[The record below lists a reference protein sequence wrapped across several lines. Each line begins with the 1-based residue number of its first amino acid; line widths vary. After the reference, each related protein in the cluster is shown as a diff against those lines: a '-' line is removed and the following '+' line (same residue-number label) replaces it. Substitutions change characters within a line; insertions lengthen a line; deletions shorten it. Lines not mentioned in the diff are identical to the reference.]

1 MFKAFE
7 IKNRKFSKARAAD
20 EHYKYDEPET
30 SKENEYR
37 LSNKNITEH
46 SKNIILKGKLK
57 VRYFIV
63 AK

>member
-7 IKNRKFSKARAAD
+7 IKNRKSSKTRAVD

-37 LSNKNITEH
+37 LSNKNITEP

-57 VRYFIV
+57 VTHLIV
-63 AK
+63 AM